1 LVVVG
6 LRRHQLIPQEQKE
19 AILYFQQS
27 HQMAEDWVL
36 LRLVEHLMV
45 AMEVLEVA
53 RGFLV
58 LPHLHLEQLE
68 LQLQTKGKMVGLEQ
82 QEHSMEE
89 VEVEA
94 QERLDQTLPI
104 LLVVLVVMELH
115 HPSQGHQLF
124 AQEEV
129 EEQDQLRERVDLV
142 EEEMEG
148 REQHREAVV
157 QSILEAEE
165 EEEQTIHLKQERV
178 VRVL

>member
-1 LVVVG
+1 VVVG

-53 RGFLV
+53 RVFLV

-68 LQLQTKGKMVGLEQ
+68 LQLQTKEKMVDLEQ
-82 QEHSMEE
+82 QAHSMEE

-124 AQEEV
+124 AQEEAV
-129 EEQDQLRERVDLV
+129 ERGQPMELVDLV

-148 REQHREAVV
+148 QEQHQEAVV
-157 QSILEAEE
+157 QSILVEAEVE
-165 EEEQTIHLKQERV
+165 VQTIYLKREQAG
-178 VRVL
+178 RVL